1 MNSRFLI
8 VGVIVLVVFGT
19 FLFSGKKKEEN
30 VVQGTQSQVSAKNE
44 QDPEVFE
51 SQSKNMGAVEVEITP
66 VSLDPTSNMVF
77 DVALNTHSVDLSY
90 DYTVIISAED
100 DRGDIYKAINWS
112 GGEGGHHLSGQ
123 IELEPLSQK
132 ASKITLIIDGIDN
145 VKEKFE
151 WDVK

>member
-8 VGVIVLVVFGT
+8 VGAIVLVVFGT

-30 VVQGTQSQVSAKNE
+30 VVQGTQGQVSAKNE

-51 SQSKNMGAVEVEITP
+51 SQLKNMGAVEVEITP

-112 GGEGGHHLSGQ
+112 GGEGGHHLIGQ

-132 ASKITLIIDGIDN
+132 ASKITLTIDGIDN